1 MKILYLHGIG
11 SGANS
16 NTAKQLIKYFTDDSE
31 VEILAP
37 ELPAMP
43 RDAFNFILELQKHEQ
58 PNIVIGTSLGGF
70 YARYLHGPIKILINP
85 AMMPTDVVKA
95 VGFGTHKFLKPRNNG
110 EQTYTVDE
118 TFIEQLQEI
127 ADSQDAFIDDEM
139 LAETFAFFGTNDT
152 IISNYDIFKSI
163 YREYHAKYIEA
174 EHRLSNKNI
183 ECDLIPLIKE
193 LRSKYL

>member
-16 NTAKQLIKYFTDDSE
+16 NTAEQLTKYFAADDS

-37 ELPAMP
+37 ELPIMP
-43 RDAFNFILELQKHEQ
+43 KDAFSFILELQTSEQ

-85 AMMPTDVVKA
+85 AMTAADVVKA
-95 VGFGTHKFLKPRNNG
+95 IGFGDHKFFKPRKNG
-110 EQTYTVDE
+110 EQMYTINE
-118 TFIEQLQEI
+118 IFIEQLQEI
-127 ADSQDAFIDDEM
+127 ADCQDMFIDDEM

-152 IISNYDIFKSI
+152 AISNYDVFKSI
-163 YREYHAKYIEA
+163 YREYQAKYIDA

-183 ECDLIPLIKE
+183 ECDLIPLIEE
-193 LRSKYL
+193 LRSTYL